1 MKRIAFITLVFIL
14 ASTIFSYG
22 QNNDTQKGD
31 DRVNQAVE
39 LLSVGMEDEALKVI
53 NGFIEDNPD
62 FSDGYVIRAL
72 VYSRKGNFNEALNDI
87 SKAFS
92 CTDKHIGE
100 AKEHLIYEI
109 RSRIYEQIGRYDEAL
124 NDINKA
130 YELVPKDDMV
140 EIHGILHVKSMLYMQ
155 QNEFQKADE
164 VFELMLE
171 SNPEDIVAL
180 LGLSSNKIAYKDYR
194 SAMEITDKCEKID
207 PSCKDIYALRSK
219 AYYGLGKYYRAID
232 HAIMYCE
239 QGGSPFEEEIMEVLE
254 KHLDYAIA
262 KVKTKLDINDRDNY
276 WGWKLLEAT
285 LDEKSDD
292 YVSAIKIYDELEIM
306 YGPSSFNYYYRSK
319 CYCETGDWDMAL
331 SDINHCISLETE
343 ENEDSYNS
351 LIVRADIYLATGLT
365 DKAIEDYK
373 TLLKRYPADE
383 FLYYKLAV
391 CYKMKGDTELAIKN
405 FTTGIDINKGA
416 QFYFVHFLRG
426 MLFWEIGETQKANA
440 DFEIV
445 MQMDTIPSPSSR
457 RQFVLHFQG
466 EDEKAMQWA
475 DDVVK
480 NNPEDYNVYYDY
492 ARLMS
497 LMKKTDEALIFLKK
511 SFEKGFRAFDSVES
525 DSDFEYIRNT
535 PEFMALVSEFKG
547 KAR

>member
-1 MKRIAFITLVFIL
+1 MKRTAFITLVFIL
-14 ASTIFSYG
+14 VSTIFSYG

-31 DRVNQAVE
+31 DRVNQAVK

-62 FSDGYVIRAL
+62 LADGYVTRAL
-72 VYSRKGNFNEALNDI
+72 VYSGKGNFNEALNDI

-92 CTDKHIGE
+92 YRGKHRGE
-100 AKEHLIYEI
+100 TKEYLIYAM
-109 RSRIYEQIGRYDEAL
+109 RSRIYEQAGRYDEAL
-124 NDINKA
+124 NDIDKA

-140 EIHGILHVKSMLYMQ
+140 EIHDILHVKSMLYMY

-180 LGLSSNKIAYKDYR
+180 LGLASNRVEYKDYR
-194 SAMEITDKCEKID
+194 SAMEITERCEKID
-207 PSCKDIYALRSK
+207 PSYKEIYALRCV
-219 AYYGLGKYYRAID
+219 ACYGLGEYYRAID

-239 QGGSPFEEEIMEVLE
+239 QGGSPFEEEIMGALE

-276 WGWKLLEAT
+276 LGWKLLEAT

-292 YVSAIKIYDELEIM
+292 YISAIKIYDELESM

-319 CYCETGDWDMAL
+319 CYYETGDWDMAL
-331 SDINHCISLETE
+331 SDINHCISLEAE

-351 LIVRADIYLATGLT
+351 LIVRADIYRATGLT

-373 TLLKRYPADE
+373 TLLKQYPADG
-383 FLYYKLAV
+383 FLYCKLAV

-405 FTTGIDINKGA
+405 FSTGIEMNKGD
-416 QFYFVHFLRG
+416 QSSFVYFLRG
-426 MLFWEIGETQKANA
+426 MLLRETGETQKANA
-440 DFEIV
+440 DFEKVI
-445 MQMDTIPSPSSR
+445 QMDTIPSPLSR
-457 RQFVLHFQG
+457 RQFALHFQG

-475 DDVVK
+475 DDIVK
-480 NNPEDYNVYYDY
+480 NNPDDYDVCYDY

-497 LMKKTDEALIFLKK
+497 LMKKTDEAVNYLRKA
-511 SFEKGFRAFDSVES
+511 FEKGFRAFDSVES
-525 DSDFEYIRNT
+525 DSDFEPIRNT
-535 PEFMALVSEFKG
+535 PEFRSLVGEFKG